1 MGGGP
6 SHGGHGGG
14 GGGDI
19 SGGANQPANTKQLMR
34 LMDSLKTLGDE
45 NAALLR
51 EVQDAEAARME
62 AKVAR
67 EQMKQFKGEYGQRFG
82 TLKAALEK
90 FRKSYPEHGDQETN
104 PVTGSDFVKATSA
117 SDQLQRQELLI
128 RKLTADLKKE
138 KEESKK
144 KDAALRK
151 YESFYRE
158 VKARSAQ
165 KAAQRQKETQQRQ
178 QPTRP
183 QTGAPRVPR

>member
-1 MGGGP
+1 MDGA
-6 SHGGHGGG
+6 HGS
-14 GGGDI
+14 DTS
-19 SGGANQPANTKQLMR
+19 SGQSSANTKQIMR

-51 EVQDAEAARME
+51 EVEELEAARAE

-67 EQMKQFKGEYGQRFG
+67 ESMKKFKAEYGKRFAS
-82 TLKAALEK
+82 LKKALEK
-90 FRKSYPEHGDQETN
+90 FRQDHPTNNANNN
-104 PVTGSDFVKATSA
+104 PVHTSDFMKSATVSE
-117 SDQLQRQELLI
+117 QLQRQEQQI

-165 KAAQRQKETQQRQ
+165 KAAQRQMENQQQQQRQ
-178 QPTRP
+178 NARARNTSRS
-183 QTGAPRVPR
+183 THYK